1 MELKYE
7 FYIGATCKEVWD
19 ILVTPEGTRKILF
32 GSVLESTFEIGSDYR
47 YIGPGNDGDET
58 VHVYG
63 KILAYEPEKLLSC
76 TEHAGPSYNPNH
88 ADFESRVTFTL
99 ETVGNCTKMTLINDE
114 WTPNHPS
121 FERTKAS
128 WWMILSNIKTL
139 AETGKTLDFG
149 W

>member
-7 FYIGATCKEVWD
+7 FYIGAGLKDVWD

-32 GSVLESTFEIGSDYR
+32 GSVLQSTFEIGSDYA
-47 YIGPGNDGDET
+47 YVGPDNDGEET

-63 KILAYEPEKLLSC
+63 KILAYEPEKLISC

-88 ADFESRVTFTL
+88 ADFESRMTLSL
-99 ETVGNCTKMTLINDE
+99 ETVGSCTKLTLVNDN

-121 FERTKAS
+121 FETTKAS